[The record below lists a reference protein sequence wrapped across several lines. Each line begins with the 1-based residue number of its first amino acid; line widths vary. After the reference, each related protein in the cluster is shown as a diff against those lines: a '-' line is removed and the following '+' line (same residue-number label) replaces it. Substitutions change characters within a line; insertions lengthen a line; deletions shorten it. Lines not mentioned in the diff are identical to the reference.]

1 MIYPLND
8 PKGCPQKSCFI
19 LSLIN
24 RMNAGI
30 EGRMPLFSSVRSA
43 GRGEVISRGK
53 VVYGLF
59 IFLVY
64 IITR

>member
-30 EGRMPLFSSVRSA
+30 GGRMPLSSSVSGVGRGGHA
-43 GRGEVISRGK
+43 GRVI
-53 VVYGLF
+53 YGLF
-59 IFLVY
+59 MFLVY